1 MIVPSILHYDIPD
14 ISNGVGL
21 DPTSP
26 SGPLGRPHMSPQGLL
41 VCGEGPAGMTG
52 QQAVDPRSHRGQAL
66 ATLEHTERS
75 IWKLC
80 NTQDMF
86 LFGKG

>member
-1 MIVPSILHYDIPD
+1 MIVPSIFHYDIPD

-41 VCGEGPAGMTG
+41 VCLLATKRSAQPKVHLTSATKPPAGAQKTG
-52 QQAVDPRSHRGQAL
+52 GTWGYILYLHLDV
-66 ATLEHTERS
+66 
-75 IWKLC
+75 C
-80 NTQDMF
+80 
-86 LFGKG
+86 